1 LHKITP
7 FLWFDNTAE
16 EAAKLYVE
24 IFGGKIVGEQHWG
37 PGAPAPEG
45 SVMAITFEIDGR
57 EYQAFNGGPG
67 HPFSDSFSLFAT
79 VDTQEELDAA
89 WNRLLE
95 DGGRA
100 VACGWLADKFGV
112 SWQIVP
118 SVLPELLSD
127 PDPARAGRAM
137 QAMLGMVKLD
147 IAALKAAADG

>member
-1 LHKITP
+1 MHKITP
-7 FLWFDNTAE
+7 FLWFDNAAE
-16 EAAKLYVE
+16 EAAHLYVE
-24 IFGGKIVGEQHWG
+24 IFGGKIVNEQRWG
-37 PGAPAPEG
+37 SGAPAPEG
-45 SVMAITFEIDGR
+45 SIMSITFAIDGR

-67 HPFSDSFSLFAT
+67 HPFSDAFSLFAT
-79 VDTQEELDAA
+79 VETQEELDAA

-95 DGGRA
+95 DGGKG

-118 SVLPELLSD
+118 TVLPELLSD